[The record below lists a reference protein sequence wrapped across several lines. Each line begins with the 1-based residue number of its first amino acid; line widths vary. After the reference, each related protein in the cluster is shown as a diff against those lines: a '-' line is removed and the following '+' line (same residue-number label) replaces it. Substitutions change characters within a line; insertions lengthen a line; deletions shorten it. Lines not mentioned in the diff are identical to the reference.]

1 MRTHMR
7 NLSFYMH
14 IYAEIRI
21 SDHLKFNIFVETQWL
36 LYLLN
41 SKCITHQKN
50 PVFWNKWPSNAD
62 NAIGR
67 KDLSCLQTCGV
78 RDEVG
83 YKKNCYAPMNDPIF
97 HLHWAPIF
105 FTFGKTRWCDVSEE
119 GREYVSW
126 KMLLLHLLTL
136 KWLITIPKDM
146 AIWGRKSGK
155 RSDGSLYRGWF
166 APKISF
172 T

>member
-1 MRTHMR
+1 MRIMRTHMR

-83 YKKNCYAPMNDPIF
+83 YKKNCYAPKNDPTF
-97 HLHWAPIF
+97 HSHCSDILYIR
-105 FTFGKTRWCDVSEE
+105 KDVVMRCEW
-119 GREYVSW
+119 GREGICQ
-126 KMLLLHLLTL
+126 L
-136 KWLITIPKDM
+136 KDAPAASTNAEVTDNNSKRHGDMREEVRQEVGRITI
-146 AIWGRKSGK
+146 
-155 RSDGSLYRGWF
+155 
-166 APKISF
+166 
-172 T
+172 